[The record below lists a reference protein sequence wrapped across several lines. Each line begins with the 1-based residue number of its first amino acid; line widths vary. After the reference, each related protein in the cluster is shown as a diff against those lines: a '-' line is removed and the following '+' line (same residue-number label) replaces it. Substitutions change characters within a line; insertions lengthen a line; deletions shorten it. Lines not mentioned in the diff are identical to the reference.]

1 MMKIRRT
8 YAGQLLTLLVGV
20 SFPVTE
26 EGCLMDIHLTIVGL
40 LVGFLVGL
48 TGVGGAALLT
58 PILIFLGIQPT
69 VAVGTDLVYN
79 AITKVFGTWQHW
91 RQKTVHFSIVL
102 YLALGS
108 IPSAIAAVHVM
119 NYIHLHVAGADQIL
133 KKILGFA
140 LVLIPLAMLAKSML
154 DRKQPQLNRW
164 QQMSI
169 TQKRSVLIVIGALLG
184 FLVGLTSIGSGSLFA
199 IALMHFFAFS
209 GKEVVGTDIAH
220 AFFLTSAAGLAH
232 MSFGTV
238 DFATVI
244 QLLLGS
250 VPGVIAGSMLSCKVP
265 TVFLRCVISI
275 VIIISGIKIIQ
286 I

>member
-1 MMKIRRT
+1 
-8 YAGQLLTLLVGV
+8 
-20 SFPVTE
+20 
-26 EGCLMDIHLTIVGL
+26 MDYHLTIVGL

-69 VAVGTDLVYN
+69 VAVGTDLAYN
-79 AITKVFGTWQHW
+79 AITKIFGTWQHW
-91 RQKTVHFSIVL
+91 RQKTVHFPIVL
-102 YLALGS
+102 YFALGS

-119 NYIHLHVAGADQIL
+119 NWIQLYVASADQIF

-140 LVLIPLAMLAKSML
+140 LILIPLAMLVKSL
-154 DRKQPQLNRW
+154 LNRRNPQLNSW
-164 QQMSI
+164 QQKTVS
-169 TQKRSVLIVIGALLG
+169 QKRFVLIGIGAFLG

-199 IALMHFFAFS
+199 IALMHLFAIS

-220 AFFLTSAAGLAH
+220 AFFLTTAAGLAH

-238 DFATVI
+238 DLSIVV

-250 VPGVIAGSMLSCKVP
+250 IPGVLIGSRLSCKVP
-265 TVFLRCVISI
+265 TVFLRWVISI
-275 VIIISGIKIIQ
+275 VIMISGMKIL
-286 I
+286 